1 MKQDKQ
7 DKKNTRVIQIPNV
20 HITSPITSDMT
31 TAEEGLEE
39 AKKQLNELRTE
50 EQMKKLKKEEEENI
64 ASESPKSP
72 KSPRSPRSPRSLENP
87 NTTNTTNTVN
97 NVSARNTVN
106 LGITPQEIM
115 EKIRISLDQKREEKY
130 EKIKTKEE
138 KLLPSTENIEILFNE
153 SSTVI
158 DDLIGYYEK
167 FIQKIVDCTHIAVL
181 TKLKGFYLHAQLQLF
196 LRKTEKIKKIE
207 IPHEEL
213 ETRCHNIL
221 KVPFS
226 RIYNFSQKFDLEMY
240 EKHLDKEVSSLKDQ
254 LLRECSKDSLKCNII
269 LNDQNNK
276 KVIMR
281 WNTFFKDVT
290 NVVESKVT
298 NLLQGYKKI
307 FEDFQ
312 NILLK
317 IIETVQNLPFSIPE
331 QTTEFSEMLQLCFKE
346 DNWKIRSDALLES
359 IPEFES
365 FIAPTAVI
373 TESGPTAICS
383 YLKLSNPKTNYNR
396 CGSIQL
402 NTEMISVLQPIL
414 QSMKDQFLVSVQS
427 LSMLESKTKCEYS
440 TMYTVLN
447 NSTVTF
453 NKNVHFVRQ
462 DIIQSILKIIASSD
476 KFLNMNHKKF
486 TIVILKT
493 FITNQ
498 TQLLKTIDH
507 LTALCNEV
515 FYDLK
520 TYF

>member
-1 MKQDKQ
+1 MKLDGN
-7 DKKNTRVIQIPNV
+7 KKTKVIQIPNV

-31 TAEEGLEE
+31 TAEDGLEE
-39 AKKQLNELRTE
+39 AKKQLNELRSE
-50 EQMKKLKKEEEENI
+50 EQMKKLKIEEEENI
-64 ASESPKSP
+64 ASESPPRSLRSP
-72 KSPRSPRSPRSLENP
+72 KSPKNPKNPKSPESPYKP
-87 NTTNTTNTVN
+87 
-97 NVSARNTVN
+97 VN

-115 EKIRISLDQKREEKY
+115 EQIRKSLDQKREEKY

-138 KLLPSTENIEILFNE
+138 KLLPSTANIEILFNE
-153 SSTVI
+153 SSIVI
-158 DDLIGYYEK
+158 EDLIGYYEK
-167 FIQKIVDCTHIAVL
+167 FIQKIVDCIHIVVL
-181 TKLKGFYLHAQLQLF
+181 TKLKSIYLSAQLQLF
-196 LRKTEKIKKIE
+196 LRKPEKTEKIEKIQ
-207 IPHEEL
+207 IPSICEEF

-226 RIYNFSQKFDLEMY
+226 RIYNFSQKFDLEIY
-240 EKHLDKEVSSLKDQ
+240 EKYLEKEVSSLKDQ

-276 KVIMR
+276 KIIIR
-281 WNTFFKDVT
+281 WDTFFKDVT
-290 NVVESKVT
+290 KVVESKVT

-317 IIETVQNLPFSIPE
+317 INETVQNLPFSIPE
-331 QTTEFSEMLQLCFKE
+331 QTTEFSEMLQLCLKE
-346 DNWKIRSDALLES
+346 DSWKIRSDALLES

-373 TESGPTAICS
+373 TESGPTSICS
-383 YLKLSNPKTNYNR
+383 YLKQTNPKTNYNR
-396 CGSIQL
+396 CGSIQW

-414 QSMKDQFLVSVQS
+414 QSMKDQFLFSVQS

-447 NSTVTF
+447 SSTVTF
-453 NKNVHFVRQ
+453 NKSVHAVRQ
-462 DIIQSILKIIASSD
+462 DIIQSILKIIASSE

-486 TIVILKT
+486 TIAILKS
-493 FITNQ
+493 FSTNQ
-498 TQLLKTIDH
+498 TQLLKTVDH

-515 FYDLK
+515 FM
-520 TYF
+520 T